1 MVAMGVPQPIAFT
14 VIGAP
19 LAIPTPV
26 VALPGLPRLPR
37 VSLVGLIIRVGG
49 HLVALPL
56 GFPGPLT
63 GRVGAESLYLDPGI
77 RHKAAPTL
85 GTSTLAMHG
94 FLLCEAVDLQ
104 TGLVQEEYESQPKE
118 KRKERQVIE
127 MRQKADVRTHLLNPL
142 LI

>member
-1 MVAMGVPQPIAFT
+1 MVAMGLQKPIAFT

-19 LAIPTPV
+19 LAILAPV
-26 VALPGLPRLPR
+26 VAMPGLPRLPR

-56 GFPGPLT
+56 GFPGSLT
-63 GRVGAESLYLDPGI
+63 GRVGAESLYLDTGI
-77 RHKAAPTL
+77 RHKVAPTI
-85 GTSTLAMHG
+85 GTSTLAIHG

-127 MRQKADVRTHLLNPL
+127 MRQKGKNNQRADA
-142 LI
+142 